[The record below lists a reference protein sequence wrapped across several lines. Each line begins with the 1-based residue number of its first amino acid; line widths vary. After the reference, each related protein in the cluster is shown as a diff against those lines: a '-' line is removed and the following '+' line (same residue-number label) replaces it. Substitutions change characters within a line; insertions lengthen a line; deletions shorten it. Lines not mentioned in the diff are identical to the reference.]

1 MLTAEM
7 RPSHYDSVLG
17 GVLTAEMRPSHYD
30 SVLGG
35 VLRCDRHIMILC

>member
-1 MLTAEM
+1 M

-17 GVLTAEMRPSHYD
+17 GVLTEMRPSHYD

>member
-1 MLTAEM
+1 M

-35 VLRCDRHIMILC
+35 LLRCDRHIMILC